1 MPELIH
7 NIPQAKRVP
16 LKVANV
22 EEILSTQFPPRK
34 LLLSPW
40 LTSQSLSMLYAW
52 RGVGKTHAALN
63 IAWAVA
69 SGTGWLTWKAE
80 APAPV
85 VYIDGEM
92 PALVLQGRL
101 EAILASTTATASP
114 DNLRFITPD
123 LNRDRALPDLSTAAG
138 QEEIDGIIDDAQLI
152 IVDNL
157 SCLCRS
163 GGRENEAESWQTIAE
178 WALRQRAQGRS
189 VLFIHHAG
197 KGGNQ
202 RGTSKRED
210 ILDNV
215 IALKRPN
222 DYESSEGARF
232 EIHFEKARALFG
244 DSVAPVEA
252 RLETD
257 EHGAQIWSAKSVDD
271 CIADQIRELKADG
284 LTQRDI
290 AQELS
295 IGLATVNR
303 HLKKAST

>member
-1 MPELIH
+1 MPDIVH
-7 NIPQAKRVP
+7 NVLQPKRMQ

-22 EEILSTQFPPRK
+22 EEVLLTRFPPRK
-34 LLLSPW
+34 QLLSPW

-52 RGVGKTHAALN
+52 RGVGKTHVALN

-69 SGTGWLTWKAE
+69 SGTGWLTWKAQ
-80 APAPV
+80 ASVPV
-85 VYIDGEM
+85 LYIDGEM
-92 PALVLQGRL
+92 PATALQDRL
-101 EAILASTTATASP
+101 RAILASSVATTSP
-114 DNLRFITPD
+114 DNLRIITPD
-123 LNRDRALPDLSTAAG
+123 LNRDRALPDLSTAEG
-138 QEEIDGIIDDAQLI
+138 QDEIDGIIKDAELI

-163 GGRENEAESWQTIAE
+163 GGRENEAESWQTVAD

-244 DSVAPVEA
+244 DAVSPVEA

-257 EHGAQIWSAKSVDD
+257 EHGAQIWSATSVDD
-271 CIADQIRELKADG
+271 CIADQVRELKAEG
-284 LTQRDI
+284 LTQREI
-290 AQELS
+290 AHELS
-295 IGLATVNR
+295 IGLGTVNR